1 MKKETRE
8 KYSSLNN
15 KNLCNK
21 CNTYKKQYEKYKRK
35 YEIAKSGL
43 TKEEREILIGLL
55 AHEQLKHL
63 IPKGRHGTSEYK
75 LLEELKIKVRT
86 I

>member
-1 MKKETRE
+1 M
-8 KYSSLNN
+8 LNN
-15 KNLCNK
+15 EKLCNK
-21 CNTYKKQYEKYKRK
+21 CNTYKKQFEKYKRK

-43 TKEEREILIGLL
+43 TKEEKEILIGLL

-63 IPKGRHGTSEYK
+63 IPKGRHDTEEYK
-75 LLEELKIKVRT
+75 LLENLKIKLKN